1 MTLEEVKTLL
11 QVSDTSQDTLIT
23 ALIPIAED
31 YVKQYTNNFSDNV
44 FPASVKLVI
53 SQIVSFHLVAK
64 DTSIASEKVGGISY
78 TYKDSYPSS
87 VYKTLNSYRKLRW

>member
-11 QVSDTSQDTLIT
+11 QITDTPQDTLIT

-31 YVKQYTNNFSDNV
+31 YVKQYTNNFTDED
-44 FPASVKLVI
+44 FPAAVKLVI
-53 SQIVSFHLVAK
+53 AQIVSFNLVAR

-87 VYKTLNSYRKLRW
+87 IYKTLNQYRKLRW